1 MSLISMSIRWK
12 LTVLTGF
19 SLVAIVGIL
28 ISVSIQG
35 LRETSEY
42 ATQSTSGILGDG
54 AKRQLAAQAQIQS
67 IALKNRFHSTAALA
81 DGLARQLSGFKSFA
95 DTQNLA
101 PAAMRAH
108 LDKEVQEVVHSN
120 PDVLG
125 VFIAFEPDALDGHD
139 RTFVGKAGLGSNEAG
154 RLSVYWSRNNTN
166 GLEQTIL
173 SEATIADSSL
183 NSAGMP
189 NNAWYR
195 CPVDK
200 ARPCVF
206 DPYGFKVDGRE
217 VLMTTVA
224 YPILTSGKAIGVV
237 AVDIALNDL
246 QAAVSLASSE
256 LYSGESRISIVSP
269 NGIIAADSQR
279 PDLLGK
285 KTRTPPSGKNDSS
298 SQITEGTSS
307 LRASLVTS
315 VLPQADP
322 WLILIDVPLT
332 VTRQPAT
339 HLASALTSQ
348 RSSAVWKL
356 MAVGASIGAFG
367 LLAMWFTARTVIR
380 PISHLCEMLREFASG
395 EGDLTRRL
403 HVTSKDEFGTLASWF
418 DLFLDKLQP
427 IIREVKFAALEASSA
442 AENSAKLSEQTSS
455 GMAQQF
461 REIEQLATASQ
472 EMSATAFEV
481 ATNAARAAEAAL
493 GAEKAVSSG
502 LDVAAGAS
510 GAMNQLSREMDAS
523 KTLIVRLIS
532 NSDQIGSV
540 LDVIRS
546 IADQTN
552 LLALNAAIEAARAGE
567 AGRGFAVVA
576 DEVRNLARRTQDSVS
591 EIRQVIETLQTGT
604 KDVVATIESNHS
616 TVQESVTQVANAT
629 QALQTISEAVSIIND
644 MNMQIASA
652 AEEQSAV
659 SEEINR
665 NVTAIK
671 NVTEALT
678 EQADTAAKVGDG
690 LHKTASLQHELM
702 SQFKV

>member
-1 MSLISMSIRWK
+1 
-12 LTVLTGF
+12 
-19 SLVAIVGIL
+19 
-28 ISVSIQG
+28 
-35 LRETSEY
+35 
-42 ATQSTSGILGDG
+42 
-54 AKRQLAAQAQIQS
+54 
-67 IALKNRFHSTAALA
+67 
-81 DGLARQLSGFKSFA
+81 
-95 DTQNLA
+95 
-101 PAAMRAH
+101 
-108 LDKEVQEVVHSN
+108 
-120 PDVLG
+120 
-125 VFIAFEPDALDGHD
+125 
-139 RTFVGKAGLGSNEAG
+139 
-154 RLSVYWSRNNTN
+154 
-166 GLEQTIL
+166 
-173 SEATIADSSL
+173 
-183 NSAGMP
+183 
-189 NNAWYR
+189 
-195 CPVDK
+195 
-200 ARPCVF
+200 
-206 DPYGFKVDGRE
+206 
-217 VLMTTVA
+217 
-224 YPILTSGKAIGVV
+224 
-237 AVDIALNDL
+237 
-246 QAAVSLASSE
+246 
-256 LYSGESRISIVSP
+256 
-269 NGIIAADSQR
+269 
-279 PDLLGK
+279 
-285 KTRTPPSGKNDSS
+285 
-298 SQITEGTSS
+298 
-307 LRASLVTS
+307 
-315 VLPQADP
+315 
-322 WLILIDVPLT
+322 
-332 VTRQPAT
+332 
-339 HLASALTSQ
+339 
-348 RSSAVWKL
+348 
-356 MAVGASIGAFG
+356 
-367 LLAMWFTARTVIR
+367 
-380 PISHLCEMLREFASG
+380 
-395 EGDLTRRL
+395 
-403 HVTSKDEFGTLASWF
+403 
-418 DLFLDKLQP
+418 
-427 IIREVKFAALEASSA
+427 
-442 AENSAKLSEQTSS
+442 
-455 GMAQQF
+455 MAQQF

-616 TVQESVTQVANAT
+616 TVQKSVTQVANAT